1 MKNTQ
6 NTQIEK
12 TEPITHQMA
21 SKNQLK
27 NIFSFLSPANPKL
40 IVDEFELSSD

>member
-6 NTQIEK
+6 NTQIV
-12 TEPITHQMA
+12 QMD
-21 SKNQLK
+21 SLLQQKVSRNQLK

-40 IVDEFELSSD
+40 IIDEIELASD